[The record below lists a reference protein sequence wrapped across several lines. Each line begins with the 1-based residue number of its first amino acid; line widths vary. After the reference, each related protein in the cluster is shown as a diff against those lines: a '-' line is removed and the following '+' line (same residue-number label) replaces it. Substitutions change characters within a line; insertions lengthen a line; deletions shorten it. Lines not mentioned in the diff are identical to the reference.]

1 MDVVVNDDE
10 ICGVPGGDIDS
21 GELHIDR
28 VL

>member
-10 ICGVPGGDIDS
+10 IRGVPGGDIDS
-21 GELHIDR
+21 SELHVDR